1 MDFEEM
7 KVIWDNQNK
16 EPLYAVNERALHN
29 SVRRRARSFKRLVLF
44 FEAAVFVSMFGLG
57 VFYAITPLLRGQQYE
72 RFVSSAIL
80 LATAAYFFAGITYRR
95 RREAEF
101 ESTLLGD
108 IDKALWQVRNHVSR
122 ARGLRWS
129 LIGPCCLAI
138 AIDWIFPLG
147 EIRQAWLFLFFFLL
161 MATSAWGIE
170 YEIRCWYLPKQ
181 RKLEALRNTLVESE
195 R

>member
-7 KVIWDNQNK
+7 KMIWDTQNN
-16 EPLYAVNERALHN
+16 EPLYAVNERALHQ
-29 SVRRRARSFKRLVLF
+29 SVRRKSRRFKQLVVF
-44 FEAAVFVSMFGLG
+44 FEFVVCLNIFGLG
-57 VFYAITPLLRGQQYE
+57 AFYAVTTLLRGQQYE
-72 RFVSSAIL
+72 RLASAAIL
-80 LATAAYFFAGITYRR
+80 LATAAYFVVGITYRR

-108 IDKALWQVRNHVSR
+108 IDNALWQVRNHVSR
-122 ARGLRWS
+122 ARALRWS
-129 LIGPCCLAI
+129 LIVPCSLAV

-147 EIRQAWLFLFFFLL
+147 EFRQGWLFLLFFLL

-170 YEIRCWYLPKQ
+170 YEIRCWYLPRQ
-181 RKLEALRNTLVESE
+181 RNLEALRNTLVESE